1 MLSSSMDPVRLGV
14 VPTLHFHATGAVTY
28 LDEVHEAGWDD
39 DAGVILAV
47 AA

>member
-1 MLSSSMDPVRLGV
+1 MDPVRLGV
-14 VPTLHFHATGAVTY
+14 APMLLFHATGAVTY
-28 LDEVHEAGWDD
+28 LSEGQEPSWDD